1 MNKEIVEAFRGIQE
15 DAQKLQN
22 VLIEADFE
30 STQEVFDAA
39 LYLYEQVGVF
49 IETVEDADTNL
60 DPETSNLPD
69 IDGLFVGNPVSDY
82 VKEVIN
88 FYAESK
94 KGNEEAHRKLFEA
107 AINAEKHQNG
117 LAEEVCSYPN
127 CECGVDGC
135 WDEEE
140 GCEEDCCIECCA
152 CDLSEMDLHE
162 FIDYTEED
170 YAAQVMANMELIEE
184 ELKGKT
190 EFSQADLYL
199 IRYYLKRQPYTSDF
213 TVEGL
218 SDRGLEL
225 AWKKIQYIRN
235 IR

>member
-1 MNKEIVEAFRGIQE
+1 MNREINEAFNGIQG
-15 DAQKLQN
+15 DAIKLYHI
-22 VLIEADFE
+22 LAKAGFE

-39 LYLYEQVGVF
+39 LHLYEKVGIF
-49 IETVEDADTNL
+49 IESVEDADANL

-69 IDGLFVGNPVSDY
+69 MDELFSDDPVSKY
-82 VKEVIN
+82 VHAAIAYAQSEGSVEAEEALKVAALEV
-88 FYAESK
+88 AESQK
-94 KGNEEAHRKLFEA
+94 E
-107 AINAEKHQNG
+107 
-117 LAEEVCSYPN
+117 LAE
-127 CECGVDGC
+127 D
-135 WDEEE
+135 D
-140 GCEEDCCIECCA
+140 CEEDCCLECCA
-152 CDLSEMDLHE
+152 CDLAEMDLHE

-199 IRYYLKRQPYTSDF
+199 IRYYLKRQPYNADF

-225 AWKKIQYIRN
+225 AWKRIQWVKN